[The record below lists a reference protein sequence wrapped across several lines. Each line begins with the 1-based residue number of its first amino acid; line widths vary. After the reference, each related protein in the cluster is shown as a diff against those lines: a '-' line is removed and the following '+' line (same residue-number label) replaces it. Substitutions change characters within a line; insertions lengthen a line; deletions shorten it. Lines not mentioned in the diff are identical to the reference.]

1 MTMIFPCP
9 LKDGDRIAIISPA
22 TTVMPEYVH
31 SAAELLRA
39 EGFDPV
45 IMHSA
50 LGPACGSFAAGESD
64 RLADLKS
71 AIHDKT
77 VKGILCARG
86 GYGCAELLPYLSPE
100 EVRENPKWLIGFSD
114 ISALHA
120 LWQRAGVASIHGPM
134 AKHMT
139 LLGAGDPCTR
149 ALLSILRGDTK
160 MDYSAAPSGYNIE
173 GCAEGRLIGGNLAV
187 LNGLAATPYD
197 LLSAEATD
205 CAILFL
211 EDIAEPIYKVERVL
225 HRLFMSGTLQKLNG
239 LIIGQFTEYKP
250 DKNFSSMEEM
260 IAGMLRKFGI
270 SDIPVL
276 FDFPTGHVDY
286 NLPLIEGARVRLNV
300 DAAGGRL
307 TSCADSSCGQEVVVG
322 SGMSLKEVQRLV
334 DEWIR
339 MVGGRYF
346 SELTNMALLT
356 EETGELARVIAR
368 LYGDQVAK
376 AGDLRK
382 GLEEEVADV
391 LWVLTCIANQTG
403 VDMTEAFLKRIE
415 KKTSR
420 DRDRFR
426 SLRKQ

>member
-1 MTMIFPCP
+1 M
-9 LKDGDRIAIISPA
+9 
-22 TTVMPEYVH
+22 
-31 SAAELLRA
+31 
-39 EGFDPV
+39 
-45 IMHSA
+45 
-50 LGPACGSFAAGESD
+50 
-64 RLADLKS
+64 
-71 AIHDKT
+71 
-77 VKGILCARG
+77 
-86 GYGCAELLPYLSPE
+86 
-100 EVRENPKWLIGFSD
+100 
-114 ISALHA
+114 
-120 LWQRAGVASIHGPM
+120 
-134 AKHMT
+134 
-139 LLGAGDPCTR
+139 
-149 ALLSILRGDTK
+149 
-160 MDYSAAPSGYNIE
+160 
-173 GCAEGRLIGGNLAV
+173 
-187 LNGLAATPYD
+187 
-197 LLSAEATD
+197 SAEATD

-403 VDMTEAFLKRIE
+403 VDMTEAFLKSIE

>member
-1 MTMIFPCP
+1 MLPECLGKSELTMIFPCP
-9 LKDGDRIAIISPA
+9 LKDGDRIAIISPPRPSCRN
-22 TTVMPEYVH
+22 TSTVLPSCSAPKDSIPSLCTPP
-31 SAAELLRA
+31 SAA
-39 EGFDPV
+39 
-45 IMHSA
+45 
-50 LGPACGSFAAGESD
+50 ACGSFAVYESD

-120 LWQRAGVASIHGPM
+120 LWQRAGVASIHEPM

-139 LLGAGDPCTR
+139 LLGVSDPCTR

-225 HRLFMSGTLQKLNG
+225 HLLFMSGTLQKLNG

-260 IAGMLRKFGI
+260 IA
-270 SDIPVL
+270 
-276 FDFPTGHVDY
+276 
-286 NLPLIEGARVRLNV
+286 
-300 DAAGGRL
+300 
-307 TSCADSSCGQEVVVG
+307 
-322 SGMSLKEVQRLV
+322 
-334 DEWIR
+334 
-339 MVGGRYF
+339 
-346 SELTNMALLT
+346 
-356 EETGELARVIAR
+356 
-368 LYGDQVAK
+368 
-376 AGDLRK
+376 
-382 GLEEEVADV
+382 
-391 LWVLTCIANQTG
+391 
-403 VDMTEAFLKRIE
+403 
-415 KKTSR
+415 
-420 DRDRFR
+420 
-426 SLRKQ
+426 